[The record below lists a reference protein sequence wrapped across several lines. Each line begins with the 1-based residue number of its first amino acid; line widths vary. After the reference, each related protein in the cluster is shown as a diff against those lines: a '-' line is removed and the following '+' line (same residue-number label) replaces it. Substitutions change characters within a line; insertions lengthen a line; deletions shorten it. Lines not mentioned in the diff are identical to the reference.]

1 MRDGAFVD
9 ETRLTGGTSGQLGA
23 LVGLADPA
31 GLED

>member
-23 LVGLADPA
+23 LA
-31 GLED
+31 GTIGFAEG